1 MEKQFTNLDPKLR
14 QSGEMLL
21 RLPGLPAKLKRDL
34 RDLLNFPAKK
44 STSSDDHAIR
54 LLGLY
59 ERSIKI
65 MASNPHMSEFE
76 RSNSTEQDVLSQ
88 LSSELQMLITELDFE
103 GEYGE
108 RLFDI
113 RAKLLIGVNA
123 QELLDLTLKVLRLVV
138 NGTEHE
144 RKASEKFLGDLNC
157 SITTQF
163 KTCEQNVTQ
172 GRNNS
177 ENRCEMYQDLSKL
190 ISRSQGQ
197 LTSSQDLDTLK
208 SQLAPQLTELALL
221 VERLEDAE
229 NREKTLLE
237 RMDFQTAQIKT
248 LSETTQDH
256 RRRLEDQ
263 SQRLQQDPLTKTF
276 NRSTF
281 YSKLE
286 HEYHRWIKNQRSL
299 RLVLLDIDNFKHLND
314 QFGFTAG
321 DKALKIIART
331 IHSNM
336 PANAILARFTGEEF
350 IVMFPD
356 CDSELAHKVIET
368 AKEKVSRLPF
378 KFKNKSLQITLS
390 GASTEF
396 VENDTPEG
404 ILDRIQNYLNEAKE
418 PGPNQLLWK

>member
-14 QSGEMLL
+14 QGGEMLL

-44 STSSDDHAIR
+44 STSQDDHAIR

-76 RSNSTEQDVLSQ
+76 RSNSTEQELLSQ
-88 LSSELQMLITELDFE
+88 LSSELQMLITELDFD

-108 RLFDI
+108 KLFDI
-113 RAKLLIGVNA
+113 RAKLLVGVNA
-123 QELLDLTLKVLRLVV
+123 QELLDLTLNVLRLVV

-144 RKASEKFLGDLNC
+144 RKASQKFLGDLNV
-157 SITTQF
+157 SISTQY
-163 KTCEQNVTQ
+163 KTCEQNVSQ
-172 GRNNS
+172 GQNNS

-190 ISRSQGQ
+190 VNRGQNQ
-197 LTSSQDLDTLK
+197 LTNSLDLNVLK
-208 SQLAPQLTELALL
+208 SQLDPLLSELASL
-221 VERLEDAE
+221 VGRLEDTE
-229 NREKTLLE
+229 NREKILLE
-237 RMDFQTAQIKT
+237 RMDFQKAQIKT
-248 LSETTQDH
+248 LSDTTQDY
-256 RRRLEDQ
+256 RKRLEDQ

-276 NRSTF
+276 NRSAF
-281 YSKLE
+281 YKKLE
-286 HEYHRWIKNQRSL
+286 FEYHRWIKNQGSL

-331 IHSNM
+331 IHTNVPS
-336 PANAILARFTGEEF
+336 NAILARFTGEEF
-350 IVMFPD
+350 ILMFPD
-356 CDSELAHKVIET
+356 CDSELTHKAIET
-368 AKEKVSRLPF
+368 VKEKISRLPF

-396 VENDTPEG
+396 AENDTPED
-404 ILDRIQNYLNEAKE
+404 ILDRIRHYLDEAKE